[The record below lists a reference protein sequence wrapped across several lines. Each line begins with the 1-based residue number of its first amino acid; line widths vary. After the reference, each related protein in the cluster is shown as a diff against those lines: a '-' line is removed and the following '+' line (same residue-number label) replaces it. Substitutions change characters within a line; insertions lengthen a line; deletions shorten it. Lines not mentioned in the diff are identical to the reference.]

1 MVKDVKVQKIF
12 EVLFAPENVR
22 EIFRGTLP
30 TCLNETENLIF
41 NIKYAFSGV

>member
-1 MVKDVKVQKIF
+1 MAQDIRVQKIF
-12 EVLFAPENVR
+12 KVLFAPENVR

-41 NIKYAFSGV
+41 NIKYALSEV